1 MTRPPYA
8 SSGSLPLSFGGE
20 QFSGL
25 VAGGLLGMLPTTTW
39 FALLTTV
46 FDRPGLVIGPVVG
59 FVGVGLALFTLL
71 VAPWLVPCLVLR
83 ARQPRG
89 ARIEW
94 TDLGVTEFDGD
105 WRRAFVPWDRARATQ
120 HTWEVQTRLGSRT
133 YEALQL
139 AAEGTGDV
147 ITAWPSQPPG
157 SPVIRRRLCSDRTP
171 ELRAAIDA
179 HRIPVTDGLDA
190 ALAKEEGRS
199 RPGWALWLGRPGY
212 VLGVVAPLVA
222 GPAPEVGMGLAAIGA
237 AMLACRALPVLA
249 EVRAL
254 LGRGTLGRGTLG
266 EQRTAERLRLRAA
279 VVEAAVRLACPA
291 LLLAAGMVSAVML
304 AF

>member
-1 MTRPPYA
+1 
-8 SSGSLPLSFGGE
+8 LSFGGE
-20 QFSGL
+20 QFGGL

-46 FDRPGLVIGPVVG
+46 FDRPGLVIAPVVG

-105 WRRAFVPWDRARATQ
+105 WRRALVPWDRARAAK
-120 HTWEVQTRLGSRT
+120 HTWEVRTRHGSRT
-133 YEALQL
+133 CEALQL
-139 AAEGTGDV
+139 VAEGTGDV
-147 ITAWPSQPPG
+147 ITVWPSEPPG
-157 SPVIRRRLCSDRTP
+157 SPVLRRRLCSDRTP
-171 ELRAAIDA
+171 ELRAAIEA
-179 HRIPVTDGLDA
+179 HRIPITDGLDP

-199 RPGWALWLGRPGY
+199 RPGWASWLGRPGY

-222 GPAPEVGMGLAAIGA
+222 GPAPEVGMGLAGIGA

-254 LGRGTLGRGTLG
+254 LGRATLG

-279 VVEAAVRLACPA
+279 VVEATVRLACPA
-291 LLLAAGMVSAVML
+291 LVLAAGMVSGVML
-304 AF
+304 AP